1 MSAQVCDRRG
11 GSGSGRLRDVIRPE
25 VDLRRPGRR
34 RGRLRRVG
42 ERPAAGHR
50 RLGSTR
56 PLIREGAV
64 HIHQGDMYVVD
75 RLDLTA
81 ACGTGSQPLDKRAA
95 VTVLDT
101 VPAQPG
107 LPT

>member
-1 MSAQVCDRRG
+1 MSSGRRSTSDAPG
-11 GSGSGRLRDVIRPE
+11 GGAADFVESASGRL
-25 VDLRRPGRR
+25 
-34 RGRLRRVG
+34 
-42 ERPAAGHR
+42 
-50 RLGSTR
+50 LGTVASDSTR

-81 ACGTGSQPLDKRAA
+81 ACGTGSQPLGKRAA